1 MAFSLGSLTA
11 YVEEHADGLLSTAL
25 QSPKFTNYV
34 TTWENV
40 KSSIALPNLESTVPF
55 QAGANCNA
63 VTSSGTTTI
72 TQTVLAT
79 SPIEFCEKICLN
91 DLEAYFTQ
99 KYLPKGAT
107 PDTASI
113 MGDILGR
120 KMAQV
125 AIQLERMIL
134 QGKTTYTNSTVL
146 KQLNGLIS
154 KVDTDATAVAAT
166 QQASITTS
174 TVTGIFDD
182 IIFSKIPSAVLGKD
196 PKVFCGQDTFRILL
210 NKMKTDNAFNYFP
223 SGNEQ
228 DKWTLTYPGSNIE
241 IVALAGLNNDSP
253 VDSGSLPTAVKNRI
267 LVWDKANVNYG
278 VDLSSDSTS
287 TDVWFEK
294 KDRSVYIYGR
304 FRAGIVGRFYSEM
317 VQYTNS

>member
-1 MAFSLGSLTA
+1 MALSLGSLTA
-11 YVEEHADGLLSTAL
+11 YVEEHIEGILSTAIL
-25 QSPKFTNYV
+25 APKFTNYV

-55 QAGANCNA
+55 QSGTSCNT
-63 VTSSGTTTI
+63 VTTSGTTTI
-72 TQTVLAT
+72 TQTALAT
-79 SPIEFCEKICLN
+79 SAIEFAESICLR

-99 KYLPKGAT
+99 KYLKKGAVA
-107 PDTASI
+107 DEASI
-113 MGDILGR
+113 MSDILNR
-120 KMAQV
+120 KMAKV
-125 AIQLERMIL
+125 ALQIEQMIL
-134 QGKTTYTNSTVL
+134 QGKTTYTNSTIL
-146 KQLNGLIS
+146 KQIDGLIT

-182 IIFSKIPSAVLGKD
+182 IVFSKIPNAVLARD
-196 PKVFCGQDTFRILL
+196 PKIFCGQDTFRILL
-210 NKMKTDNAFNYFP
+210 NKTKTDNAFNYFP
-223 SGNEQ
+223 NGNEQ

-241 IVALAGLNNDSP
+241 VVALAGLNNDTA
-253 VDSGSLPTAVKNRI
+253 VDTGVLPTAVKNRI
-267 LVWDKANVNYG
+267 LVWDKQNVNYG

-294 KDRSVYIYGR
+294 KERKLYIYGR
-304 FRAGIVGRFYSEM
+304 FRAGVVGRFYSEM